1 MTLLEETLSIYKPPY
16 YISEGDFQV
25 CAQDNPEHG
34 LVMAWDWIDNSIT
47 GHRYKL
53 NDLKKNIVRKVNGED
68 VKLEIPL
75 AAEGVKL
82 GLMFNTGK
90 SSITI
95 YSGETAIMCIRGWG
109 MLTGYPY
116 RKDPKEAELIQNA
129 FRDYI
134 IEMLNK

>member
-34 LVMAWDWIDNSIT
+34 LVMAWDWVDNSIT
-47 GHRYKL
+47 GYRYKL
-53 NDLKKNIVRKVNGED
+53 TDLKKNIVRKVNGED
-68 VKLEIPL
+68 VKLNIT
-75 AAEGVKL
+75 
-82 GLMFNTGK
+82 FNTGK

-116 RKDPKEAELIQNA
+116 RKDPKEAELIQNT

>member
-25 CAQDNPEHG
+25 CAQDNPKHG
-34 LVMAWDWIDNSIT
+34 LVMTWDWIDNSIT

-68 VKLEIPL
+68 VKLDIT
-75 AAEGVKL
+75 
-82 GLMFNTGK
+82 FNTGK

-116 RKDPKEAELIQNA
+116 RKDPKEAELIQNT

-134 IEMLNK
+134 IEMLNR

>member
-1 MTLLEETLSIYKPPY
+1 MTLLEETLSIYKPPF
-16 YISEGDFQV
+16 YISEGDYQV

-68 VKLEIPL
+68 VKLDIT
-75 AAEGVKL
+75 
-82 GLMFNTGK
+82 FNTGK

-116 RKDPKEAELIQNA
+116 RKDPKEAELIQNT

>member
-1 MTLLEETLSIYKPPY
+1 MTEETLSIYKPPY
-16 YISEGDFQV
+16 YIDESDCQV
-25 CAQDNPEHG
+25 CAQDNPKHG

-68 VKLEIPL
+68 VKLDIT
-75 AAEGVKL
+75 
-82 GLMFNTGK
+82 FNTGK

-116 RKDPKEAELIQNA
+116 RKDPKEAELIQNT

-134 IEMLNK
+134 IEMLNR

>member
-1 MTLLEETLSIYKPPY
+1 MTEETLSIYKPPY
-16 YISEGDFQV
+16 YISEGDYQV
-25 CAQDNPEHG
+25 YAQDNPKHG

-68 VKLEIPL
+68 VKLDIT
-75 AAEGVKL
+75 
-82 GLMFNTGK
+82 FNTGK

-116 RKDPKEAELIQNA
+116 RKDPKEAELIQNT

>member
-1 MTLLEETLSIYKPPY
+1 MTEETLSIYKPPY
-16 YISEGDFQV
+16 YISEGDYQV

-68 VKLEIPL
+68 VKLDIT
-75 AAEGVKL
+75 
-82 GLMFNTGK
+82 FNTGK

-116 RKDPKEAELIQNA
+116 RKDPKVAELIQNT

-134 IEMLNK
+134 IEMLNR

>member
-68 VKLEIPL
+68 VKLDIT
-75 AAEGVKL
+75 
-82 GLMFNTGK
+82 FNTGK

-116 RKDPKEAELIQNA
+116 RKDPKEAELIQNT

-134 IEMLNK
+134 IEMLNR

>member
-1 MTLLEETLSIYKPPY
+1 MTEETLSIYKPPF
-16 YISEGDFQV
+16 YINEGDYQV
-25 CAQDNPEHG
+25 CAQDDPKHG

-68 VKLEIPL
+68 VKLDIT
-75 AAEGVKL
+75 
-82 GLMFNTGK
+82 FNTGK

-116 RKDPKEAELIQNA
+116 RKDPKEAELIQNT

-134 IEMLNK
+134 IEMLNR

>member
-1 MTLLEETLSIYKPPY
+1 MKLKPSANNGTLVE
-16 YISEGDFQV
+16 
-25 CAQDNPEHG
+25 
-34 LVMAWDWIDNSIT
+34 
-47 GHRYKL
+47 
-53 NDLKKNIVRKVNGED
+53 DLIKF
-68 VKLEIPL
+68 
-75 AAEGVKL
+75 
-82 GLMFNTGK
+82 FNHKSFFIGK

-116 RKDPKEAELIQNA
+116 RKDPKEAELIHNT

>member
-1 MTLLEETLSIYKPPY
+1 MTEETLSIYKPPY
-16 YISEGDFQV
+16 YISEGDCQV
-25 CAQDNPEHG
+25 YAQDDPKHG
-34 LVMAWDWIDNSIT
+34 LVMAWDWIDNNIT
-47 GHRYKL
+47 GHCYKL

-68 VKLEIPL
+68 VKLDIT
-75 AAEGVKL
+75 
-82 GLMFNTGK
+82 FNTSK

-116 RKDPKEAELIQNA
+116 RKDPKEAELIQNT

-134 IEMLNK
+134 IEMLNR

>member
-1 MTLLEETLSIYKPPY
+1 MTEETLSIYKPPY
-16 YISEGDFQV
+16 YIDESDCQV
-25 CAQDNPEHG
+25 CAQDNPKHG

-53 NDLKKNIVRKVNGED
+53 TDLEKNIVRKVNGED
-68 VKLEIPL
+68 VKLDIT
-75 AAEGVKL
+75 
-82 GLMFNTGK
+82 FNTGK

-116 RKDPKEAELIQNA
+116 RKDPKEAELIQNT

>member
-53 NDLKKNIVRKVNGED
+53 NELKKNIVRKVNGED
-68 VKLEIPL
+68 VKLDIT
-75 AAEGVKL
+75 
-82 GLMFNTGK
+82 FNTGK

-116 RKDPKEAELIQNA
+116 RKDPKEAELIQNT

>member
-68 VKLEIPL
+68 VKLDIT
-75 AAEGVKL
+75 
-82 GLMFNTGK
+82 FNTGK

-116 RKDPKEAELIQNA
+116 RKDPKEAELIQNT

>member
-1 MTLLEETLSIYKPPY
+1 MTEETLSIYKPPY
-16 YISEGDFQV
+16 YIDESDCQV
-25 CAQDNPEHG
+25 CAQDNPKHG

-68 VKLEIPL
+68 VKLDIT
-75 AAEGVKL
+75 
-82 GLMFNTGK
+82 FNTGK

-116 RKDPKEAELIQNA
+116 RKDPKEAELIQNT